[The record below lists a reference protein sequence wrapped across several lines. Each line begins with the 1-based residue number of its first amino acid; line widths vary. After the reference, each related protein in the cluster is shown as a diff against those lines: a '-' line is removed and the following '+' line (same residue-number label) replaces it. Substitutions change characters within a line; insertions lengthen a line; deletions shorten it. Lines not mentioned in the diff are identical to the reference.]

1 MRTRTIQT
9 RKSSQPTTHGSG
21 WHEVLARTT
30 SSYDILLSANYEHR
44 SGTVYAR
51 QVSFTGGKQITSITL
66 NVEPIGTQ
74 RMANINLLDFRVEKS
89 FSFARSQKA
98 TFRLNIFNSLNA
110 NTVTSLGTLS
120 GPSYGLATAILPPRT
135 YELSASY
142 RF

>member
-1 MRTRTIQT
+1 
-9 RKSSQPTTHGSG
+9 
-21 WHEVLARTT
+21 
-30 SSYDILLSANYEHR
+30 
-44 SGTVYAR
+44 
-51 QVSFTGGKQITSITL
+51 
-66 NVEPIGTQ
+66 
-74 RMANINLLDFRVEKS
+74 MANLNLLDFRVEKS

-110 NTVTSLGTLS
+110 NTVTSLGMLS